1 MWILGQFSFGGGLPF
16 NALLRIGIFVV
27 CVVAAGDVECV
38 SVWWW
43 WKSWGK
49 TSESAFPQEMS
60 RIHSQ

>member
-1 MWILGQFSFGGGLPF
+1 MVVGRAF

-38 SVWWW
+38 SVWW
-43 WKSWGK
+43 KSWGK